1 MSIER
6 NPNFRRWFGKSQVVD
21 GHGKPM
27 VVYHGSPTKGIT
39 EFADGTT
46 AFGIFFSPDE
56 STASYYT
63 GGDDRGEIYAV
74 YLKVEKL
81 ADFDEPDVFDKI
93 ARESIDYTE
102 VRSDED
108 AAAFAA
114 RLYREGFGKND
125 VVTNFFK
132 AIDGFDQ
139 LDEEYT
145 IEDLIDDE
153 LIDASDV
160 EALVRDIK
168 LPHVTAAF
176 KEACPVTAEELD
188 NAREAYG
195 TQNFYLYYQ
204 NDFMRTAQ
212 HLGYDGVVF
221 SDPSSTGA
229 PISYVV
235 FKPEQI
241 KSATNNSGAFD
252 PNNPDMT
259 DGGRK
264 VAPPVMQRRRVVQVA
279 DEGFCP

>member
-1 MSIER
+1 MSIEH

-21 GHGKPM
+21 CHGKPL
-27 VVYHGSPTKGIT
+27 VVYHGTTEAGIT
-39 EFADGTT
+39 EFKGGRT
-46 AFGIFFSPDE
+46 AYGIFFSPDE
-56 STASYYT
+56 GTASYYT
-63 GGDDRGEIYAV
+63 RGDDRGEIYAA

-102 VRSDED
+102 VRSDKN
-108 AAAFAA
+108 AAAFAS

-125 VVTNFFK
+125 VVTEFFK

-139 LDEEYT
+139 LDAEYT

-160 EALVRDIK
+160 EALVRDIN

-176 KEACPVTAEELD
+176 DECCPVTSEELD
-188 NAREAYG
+188 DAREAYG
-195 TQNFYLYYQ
+195 TQNFYLNYQ
-204 NDFMRTAQ
+204 DGFMRAARR
-212 HLGYDGVVF
+212 LGYDGVVF

-229 PISYVV
+229 SISYVV
-235 FKPEQI
+235 FRPEQI
-241 KSATNNSGAFD
+241 KSATHNSGAFD
-252 PNNPDMT
+252 PDNPDMT

-264 VAPPVMQRRRVVQVA
+264 VAPPVVQRRRAPAV
-279 DEGFCP
+279 EEEFSL